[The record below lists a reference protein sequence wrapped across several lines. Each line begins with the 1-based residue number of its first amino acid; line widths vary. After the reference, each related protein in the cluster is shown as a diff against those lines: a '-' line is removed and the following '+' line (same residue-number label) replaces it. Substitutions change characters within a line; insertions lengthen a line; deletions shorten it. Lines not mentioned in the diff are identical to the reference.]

1 MGKLVQLNQI
11 SQENCA
17 LLPGLLHEV
26 ENDEDEERSGDD
38 GKRYDKDLIL
48 DIEGVWEVSE

>member
-48 DIEGVWEVSE
+48 DIEGLWEVSE